1 MRPEESPYVD
11 LCPSLDLIRSR
22 PLDAPHSEW
31 RGLGRILQALLIQE
45 ILTKAGASAY
55 LQAFQKFPFR
65 HNWPRIQSPL
75 YIWSWSLSEAGRA
88 TLLTPLILRCKSR
101 TAWFRLRFVQEFAR
115 LNEDANDNQSIIDSI
130 IRAYAIVAMV
140 NSVTGSQVYTPPET
154 LHNQSIRLGLA
165 GAWSYDY
172 PVLQEPLKLVENLC
186 PKLTKSFLPRASFAT
201 DYNIRGIVAFKDRRL
216 RWKQRLAFND
226 QCVFP

>member
-45 ILTKAGASAY
+45 VLTKAGASAY

-101 TAWFRLRFVQEFAR
+101 TGWFRLRFVQEFAR
-115 LNEDANDNQSIIDSI
+115 LNEDANDNQSIIESI
-130 IRAYAIVAMV
+130 IRAYAILAMV

-154 LHNQSIRLGLA
+154 LHNRILKARSAYQRL
-165 GAWSYDY
+165 
-172 PVLQEPLKLVENLC
+172 LQAAHNAQGRSRPADSDAENEEPLDDIGKG
-186 PKLTKSFLPRASFAT
+186 LPSRS
-201 DYNIRGIVAFKDRRL
+201 RQSL
-216 RWKQRLAFND
+216 RSI
-226 QCVFP
+226 

>member
-1 MRPEESPYVD
+1 MILYSALHGCRSCFCPREEWGNLEYPSREHGRFHWDTVLDRRQAHRLRGAEKNRYFAKRGMRPEESPYVD

-101 TAWFRLRFVQEFAR
+101 TA
-115 LNEDANDNQSIIDSI
+115 
-130 IRAYAIVAMV
+130 
-140 NSVTGSQVYTPPET
+140 
-154 LHNQSIRLGLA
+154 
-165 GAWSYDY
+165 
-172 PVLQEPLKLVENLC
+172 
-186 PKLTKSFLPRASFAT
+186 
-201 DYNIRGIVAFKDRRL
+201 
-216 RWKQRLAFND
+216 
-226 QCVFP
+226 